1 MENAFVFCYTLSNT
15 SPQGRKRKM
24 LMEKTEMKKEKIV
37 RKVAGMTV
45 PQQRMVYAYAHQL
58 LSISR
63 RRAGLP
69 ALPSDRPAPGQI
81 VKVLSDIMEGA
92 SQRELVC
99 IRKFAKDV
107 LKNFRV
113 G

>member
-1 MENAFVFCYTLSNT
+1 MPMERS
-15 SPQGRKRKM
+15 K
-24 LMEKTEMKKEKIV
+24 EIKKEKIV

-45 PQQRMVYAYAHQL
+45 PQQRIVYGYAHL
-58 LSISR
+58 MMSNSR

-69 ALPSDRPAPGQI
+69 ALTQERPAPGQI
-81 VKVLSDIMEGA
+81 VNVLMDIMEGA

-99 IRKFAKDV
+99 IWKFAKDV
-107 LKNFRV
+107 LKNFKV